1 MWSVWQQ
8 VRGAATRALQ
18 SVDAE
23 NLPIV
28 LKFLLKTATA
38 AELPEVGATFR
49 ERERERER
57 ENLIKR
63 KRKMKGETED
73 TQ

>member
-23 NLPIV
+23 NLPVV

-49 ERERERER
+49 ERERES
-57 ENLIKR
+57 LIKR

>member
-1 MWSVWQQ
+1 MWSVWRQ

-23 NLPIV
+23 NLPVV
-28 LKFLLKTATA
+28 LKFLLKTASA

-49 ERERERER
+49 EREREE
-57 ENLIKR
+57 K
-63 KRKMKGETED
+63 KA
-73 TQ
+73 

>member
-1 MWSVWQQ
+1 M
-8 VRGAATRALQ
+8 RGAATRALQ

-23 NLPIV
+23 NLPVV

-38 AELPEVGATFR
+38 AELPEVGAAFR
-49 ERERERER
+49 EREREAKSF
-57 ENLIKR
+57 IKR

-73 TQ
+73 TQLR